1 MPEKSWCFG
10 EARRPYTMR
19 LTPGEGR
26 AETLLI
32 CRWRTYRQ
40 ILPYKCSTKPKSAFR
55 YVTAHPPEG
64 TEQEMGLTEI
74 YLCSDWHLIISFAH
88 SLFPCTQQEE
98 ELRTHLCSS
107 WLSHHT
113 TQSWTTAKYSQLQP
127 GPRGARN
134 WLANNGMR
142 RVSHPLCH
150 TAAAAVHGT
159 FPLGTLLSGPAP
171 SPLSSNRDR

>member
-64 TEQEMGLTEI
+64 TEQEMGFTKI
-74 YLCSDWHLIISFAH
+74 HLCSDWHLMISFAH
-88 SLFPCTQQEE
+88 RVCSHAHSRKRNWEQIYV
-98 ELRTHLCSS
+98 HLDSPITPHS
-107 WLSHHT
+107 PE
-113 TQSWTTAKYSQLQP
+113 LQP
-127 GPRGARN
+127 REVDR
-134 WLANNGMR
+134 
-142 RVSHPLCH
+142 S
-150 TAAAAVHGT
+150 
-159 FPLGTLLSGPAP
+159 LGCQKLTGKQWDEKGQPSSLPHCCCCSTWNLSIRYTPFWTC
-171 SPLSSNRDR
+171 SLTTVF

>member
-19 LTPGEGR
+19 LTPGKGR

-64 TEQEMGLTEI
+64 TEQEMGFTKI
-74 YLCSDWHLIISFAH
+74 HLCSDWHLMISFAH
-88 SLFPCTQQEE
+88 RVCSHAHSRKRNWEQIYVHLDSPITPHSP
-98 ELRTHLCSS
+98 ELQPS
-107 WLSHHT
+107 
-113 TQSWTTAKYSQLQP
+113 TANYSQ
-127 GPRGARN
+127 
-134 WLANNGMR
+134 
-142 RVSHPLCH
+142 V
-150 TAAAAVHGT
+150 
-159 FPLGTLLSGPAP
+159 LGVPETDWQTMGWEGSAILSATLLLLQYVEPFH
-171 SPLSSNRDR
+171 

>member
-64 TEQEMGLTEI
+64 TEQEMGFTEI

-113 TQSWTTAKYSQLQP
+113 AQSWTTAKRSGQVIGVPETDWQTMGWEGSAILS
-127 GPRGARN
+127 A
-134 WLANNGMR
+134 
-142 RVSHPLCH
+142 
-150 TAAAAVHGT
+150 
-159 FPLGTLLSGPAP
+159 TLLLLQYVEPFH
-171 SPLSSNRDR
+171 